1 MTFESK
7 KLRDASRGQFCV
19 RCGNPIGVVGC
30 HYTGVRRGSYGGGF
44 GQKVHDFLTADLCP
58 GCHSYMDSL
67 SRDKSKKW
75 EHSEEFQHYIILTLE
90 RRFVQGVIVVA
101 RGRNV
106 QVDTGVVAATPA
118 EARDAQEVALRPAGT
133 AVLAGQPETV
143 KAEIGGVLP

>member
-58 GCHSYMDSL
+58 GYHSYMDSL

-90 RRFVQGVIVVA
+90 RRFVQGVIVVS
-101 RGRNV
+101 RGRHV
-106 QVDTGVVAATPA
+106 EVDREIPSASV
-118 EARDAQEVALRPAGT
+118 EAGKALVPSVALSGDISASSSDVEAPGSATTGA
-133 AVLAGQPETV
+133 AV
-143 KAEIGGVLP
+143 

>member
-19 RCGNPIGVVGC
+19 RCGNPVGVVGC

-58 GCHSYMDSL
+58 GCHSYMDSA

-90 RRFVQGVIVVA
+90 RRFVQGVIVVS
-101 RGRNV
+101 RGRHEV
-106 QVDTGVVAATPA
+106 VEMASDAVEVRGSASSPSPQSVSEGTPEESASTATG
-118 EARDAQEVALRPAGT
+118 DASC
-133 AVLAGQPETV
+133 
-143 KAEIGGVLP
+143 